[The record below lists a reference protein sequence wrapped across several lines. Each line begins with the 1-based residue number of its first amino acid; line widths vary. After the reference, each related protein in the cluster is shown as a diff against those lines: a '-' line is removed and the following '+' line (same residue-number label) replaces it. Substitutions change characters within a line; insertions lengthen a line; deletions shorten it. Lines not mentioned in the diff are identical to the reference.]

1 MPGRIFLGNL
11 SFNLTDADVKEIF
24 DSQNI
29 SVASVKIM
37 RDRETGK
44 SRGFGFVELAP
55 EVDMDAVIKEM
66 NGKVV
71 DGRALTVNEARPQ
84 TRRENPDF
92 RDRDFGR

>member
-1 MPGRIFLGNL
+1 
-11 SFNLTDADVKEIF
+11 
-24 DSQNI
+24 
-29 SVASVKIM
+29 M

-44 SRGFGFVELAP
+44 SRGFGFVELGP

-84 TRRENPDF
+84 TRRENSGY

>member
-1 MPGRIFLGNL
+1 MPGRLFLGNL
-11 SFNLTDADVKEIF
+11 SFNLSDSDVREIF
-24 DSQNI
+24 ENI
-29 SVASVKIM
+29 NIPVTSIKVM

-55 EVDMDAVIKEM
+55 DVDMDAVIKEL

-84 TRRENPDF
+84 TRR
-92 RDRDFGR
+92 